1 MNLLLLQFEEENFD
15 EDDDDAITIKSAGV
29 MLDERS
35 DAEEIYH
42 SPNCRCVTNNLIST
56 QNSVAA
62 FGNAVCKKRPSTPI
76 G

>member
-42 SPNCRCVTNNLIST
+42 SPNCRCVTNTI
-56 QNSVAA
+56 
-62 FGNAVCKKRPSTPI
+62 
-76 G
+76 